1 MIDQVLPA
9 CPIPS
14 FTPRRD
20 AAADMWTGRRLR
32 RLMLYAHD
40 TYGLG
45 HLRRNLAIASHLLR
59 TTEQLQIVL
68 VSGSPVAARFP
79 LPRGLSLVRL
89 PSVVKVAPEEYASRD
104 GQVSFGIVSRAR
116 AAIIADIARRFQPDA
131 LLVDHAPQGMKGELL
146 PTFEVLRRHVPETR
160 IVLGLRDVLD
170 DPTAV
175 RETWAAQGVLDTLED
190 VYHRVLVYGS
200 RDLLDVGAAY
210 GIPARLRPRISY
222 CGYVA
227 RDLEA
232 HTPGVAGDG
241 VSLPLRQY
249 VLGTAGGGEDGVPV
263 LRATLRAA
271 AALGV
276 ESLLV
281 TGPLMPARIR
291 EELAAEAATTG
302 GAHVVE
308 FVTDLQRVMAKAA
321 AIVTMGGYN
330 TLCEAVVTGVPTVVV
345 PRTWP
350 RREQAIR
357 AALFADRGLVRV
369 VDPGDDLAERLVIP
383 LGAALKDDVRSVTR
397 IDLDGVRRVRD
408 ALLDEVARPRADQTV
423 GRDLP
428 DAALNAPLQLVPA

>member
-14 FTPRRD
+14 FTPHRD
-20 AAADMWTGRRLR
+20 AAADIWTGRRLR

-227 RDLEA
+227 RDLNFKDA
-232 HTPGVAGDG
+232 MSQATGAGLSANSAARAG
-241 VSLPLRQY
+241 GATHPKHIALSG
-249 VLGTAGGGEDGVPV
+249 GTGSAGGGSGLAYTAQTQPTVDGNSVDLDRERANFV
-263 LRATLRAA
+263 DNSVRYEATLRFIN
-271 AALGV
+271 G
-276 ESLLV
+276 S
-281 TGPLMPARIR
+281 
-291 EELAAEAATTG
+291 
-302 GAHVVE
+302 
-308 FVTDLQRVMAKAA
+308 AKGILS
-321 AIVTMGGYN
+321 AIQG
-330 TLCEAVVTGVPTVVV
+330 
-345 PRTWP
+345 
-350 RREQAIR
+350 Q
-357 AALFADRGLVRV
+357 
-369 VDPGDDLAERLVIP
+369 
-383 LGAALKDDVRSVTR
+383 
-397 IDLDGVRRVRD
+397 
-408 ALLDEVARPRADQTV
+408 
-423 GRDLP
+423 
-428 DAALNAPLQLVPA
+428 

>member
-1 MIDQVLPA
+1 MIDPVLPA
-9 CPIPS
+9 RQMPS
-14 FTPRRD
+14 LVPDQD
-20 AAADMWTGRRLR
+20 AAVDIWSGQRLR
-32 RLMLYAHD
+32 RLLLYAHD

-79 LPRGLSLVRL
+79 MPRGLSLVSL

-104 GQVSFGIVSRAR
+104 GQINFGIVSRAR

-170 DPTAV
+170 DPATV
-175 RETWAAQGVLDTLED
+175 RETWAAQGVLNTLED
-190 VYHRVLVYGS
+190 VYHRILVYGS
-200 RDLLDVGAAY
+200 RELLDVGAAY
-210 GIPARLRPRISY
+210 GIPTRLRSRISY

-227 RDLEA
+227 RGPEA
-232 HTPGVAGDG
+232 HVPGVADEG
-241 VSLPLRQY
+241 VSLPHGPY

-276 ESLLV
+276 ECLLV
-281 TGPLMPARIR
+281 TGPLMPTRIR
-291 EELAAEAATTG
+291 QELAAEAATTG
-302 GAHVVE
+302 RAHVVE
-308 FVTDLQRVMAKAA
+308 FVTDLQRVMAQAA

-330 TLCEAVVTGVPTVVV
+330 SLGEAVVTGVPTVVV

-369 VDPGDDLAERLVIP
+369 VDPGDDLAERLVVP
-383 LGAALKDDVRSVTR
+383 LGAALKDGVRSVTR

-408 ALLDEVARPRADQTV
+408 ALLDEVARPRAEHAIGQDRPHAV
-423 GRDLP
+423 P
-428 DAALNAPLQLVPA
+428 PALRQLVPA